1 MSETDEFTQLRKGL
15 LELAVLQVVSKH
27 KVYAV
32 DILRQLAT
40 TPFITGE
47 GTLYPLLSRLKRQK
61 LLSYDWVESESG
73 PPRKYYE
80 LTKTGQERLDNLMS
94 YWQSLHTTLTG
105 LGKGAKK

>member
-1 MSETDEFTQLRKGL
+1 MSVTDEFTQLRKGL
-15 LELAVLQVVSKH
+15 LELAVLQIVSKH
-27 KVYAV
+27 KVYAA
-32 DILRQLAT
+32 DILRQLAI

-73 PPRKYYE
+73 PPRKYYA